1 MRLLEEGA
9 SFCITVEVSP
19 EMAVFERQVVFET
32 ETGEEL
38 YLLTV
43 DRADL
48 ENEAVERFF
57 WH

>member
-1 MRLLEEGA
+1 MRLLEEGVN
-9 SFCITVEVSP
+9 FCITVEVSP
-19 EMAVFERQVVFET
+19 EMAVFEHQVVFET
-32 ETGEEL
+32 YTGTAL

-48 ENEAVERFF
+48 ENEAAERFF